1 MGCGAWTAAHAEGV
15 LLAAD
20 ESDARALHF
29 DGGLPAT
36 ATLLA
41 AIHRSVLRRVRRRR
55 QYAPRLSNS
64 CFACCTGHTKT

>member
-55 QYAPRLSNS
+55 Q
-64 CFACCTGHTKT
+64 